1 MVIKDI
7 YYNHTRYSSMW
18 LVMMRAFLMEAE
30 TDMKE
35 QQVEKEVMVEE
46 EKQETVCWALLEI
59 ESMKKK

>member
-1 MVIKDI
+1 
-7 YYNHTRYSSMW
+7 
-18 LVMMRAFLMEAE
+18 MMRAFLMEAE

-59 ESMKKK
+59 ESMKRK